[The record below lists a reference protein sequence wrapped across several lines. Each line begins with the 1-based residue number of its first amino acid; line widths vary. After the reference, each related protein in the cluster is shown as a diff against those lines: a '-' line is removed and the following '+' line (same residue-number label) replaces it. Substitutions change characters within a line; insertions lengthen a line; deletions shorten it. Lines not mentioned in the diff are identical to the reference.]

1 VLGAENLVKN
11 INQIVG
17 LRVLKMGDVL
27 VILKVMPE
35 GLESDIEEISKD
47 LENIGIGKFNSL
59 EKEPIAFGLM
69 ALKPSYVVE
78 DTGGVS
84 DLLEEKIKEIRG
96 VKTAEV
102 ISASLV

>member
-1 VLGAENLVKN
+1 
-11 INQIVG
+11 
-17 LRVLKMGDVL
+17 MGNVL
-27 VILKVMPE
+27 VTLKVMPD
-35 GLESDIEEISKD
+35 GLESNLDDIAESLKN
-47 LENIGIGKFNSL
+47 LGIGKFNSI

-84 DLLEEKIKEIRG
+84 DLLEEKINSISG

-102 ISASLV
+102 VDATLV